1 MPNLLAGPAFRAD
14 NAGGNLA
21 RLTLSKMEV
30 LRHLAVSRH
39 LDVLRHL
46 DNARGGPAEHS
57 K

>member
-14 NAGGNLA
+14 TAAGNLA

-30 LRHLAVSRH
+30 LRHL
-39 LDVLRHL
+39 